1 MPGEKES
8 AMNSSLGP
16 FYHPVKTHPSLLLS
30 MREAELVPGSPG
42 LGHSLRIKNHS
53 VASVSFHVA
62 SPFVPSAL
70 LPPSESP
77 ETLSLASFYFNK
89 LNLLFF
95 CI

>member
-53 VASVSFHVA
+53 VASEFLFMWPLHLFPALCSLRVSHQKRFP
-62 SPFVPSAL
+62 SPHFILTS
-70 LPPSESP
+70 
-77 ETLSLASFYFNK
+77 
-89 LNLLFF
+89 
-95 CI
+95 